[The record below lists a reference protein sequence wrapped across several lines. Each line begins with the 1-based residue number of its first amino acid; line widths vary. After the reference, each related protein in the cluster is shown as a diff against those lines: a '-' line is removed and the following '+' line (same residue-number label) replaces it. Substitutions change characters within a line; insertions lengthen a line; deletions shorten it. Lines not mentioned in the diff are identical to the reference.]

1 MLYEK
6 FSFDISSSKT
16 ELSISPF
23 PDDRKFLLEIT
34 EDVISKGQNRGLI
47 FAAVND
53 FAVKKFLKKEINF
66 GDIYNLI
73 RDKYDYFEKQE
84 ITTIEMLKANTTEIQ
99 KTKVSK
105 MSILIGVI
113 VLFLVLVTFHEYG
126 HYSVARYFK
135 IKILK
140 FSIGFGP
147 DLINWK
153 NKDGIKF
160 SLSVPLLADMLRFMT
175 LLTLL
180 TIISFQV
187 RKRNMYWQIGLL

>member
-1 MLYEK
+1 
-6 FSFDISSSKT
+6 
-16 ELSISPF
+16 
-23 PDDRKFLLEIT
+23 
-34 EDVISKGQNRGLI
+34 
-47 FAAVND
+47 
-53 FAVKKFLKKEINF
+53 
-66 GDIYNLI
+66 
-73 RDKYDYFEKQE
+73 
-84 ITTIEMLKANTTEIQ
+84 
-99 KTKVSK
+99 

-160 SLSVPLLADMLRFMT
+160 SLSALPLADMLRFMT
-175 LLTLL
+175 LLTPL

>member
-1 MLYEK
+1 MSIRDHRVDEEIVTRVAADIGGTFTDIAAITNNGKLLTWK
-6 FSFDISSSKT
+6 IPSTPPSFADAVSSSIT

-73 RDKYDYFEKQE
+73 RDNYDYFEKQE

-99 KTKVSK
+99 KT
-105 MSILIGVI
+105 
-113 VLFLVLVTFHEYG
+113 
-126 HYSVARYFK
+126 
-135 IKILK
+135 LK
-140 FSIGFGP
+140 
-147 DLINWK
+147 
-153 NKDGIKF
+153 
-160 SLSVPLLADMLRFMT
+160 LA
-175 LLTLL
+175 
-180 TIISFQV
+180 
-187 RKRNMYWQIGLL
+187 K

>member
-1 MLYEK
+1 
-6 FSFDISSSKT
+6 
-16 ELSISPF
+16 
-23 PDDRKFLLEIT
+23 
-34 EDVISKGQNRGLI
+34 
-47 FAAVND
+47 
-53 FAVKKFLKKEINF
+53 
-66 GDIYNLI
+66 
-73 RDKYDYFEKQE
+73 
-84 ITTIEMLKANTTEIQ
+84 
-99 KTKVSK
+99 

-160 SLSVPLLADMLRFMT
+160 SLSALPFGGYVAFHDPSDTLNYNQLSSEDKKYVLANRPALERSLVTLAGPFFNFVLAFVIFAFVGLFMPRESDVVSAKFLDSNQEKIYRVLNVNNIPIKNAQELEIELFKNSGFTGRFEIDLFDYENQREFMEIHES
-175 LLTLL
+175 L
-180 TIISFQV
+180 
-187 RKRNMYWQIGLL
+187 

>member
-1 MLYEK
+1 
-6 FSFDISSSKT
+6 
-16 ELSISPF
+16 
-23 PDDRKFLLEIT
+23 
-34 EDVISKGQNRGLI
+34 
-47 FAAVND
+47 
-53 FAVKKFLKKEINF
+53 
-66 GDIYNLI
+66 
-73 RDKYDYFEKQE
+73 
-84 ITTIEMLKANTTEIQ
+84 
-99 KTKVSK
+99 

-160 SLSVPLLADMLRFMT
+160 SLSVLPFGGYVAFHDPSDTLNYNQLSSEEKKYVLANRPALERSLVT
-175 LLTLL
+175 LAGPFFNFVLAFV
-180 TIISFQV
+180 IFAFVISATCILE
-187 RKRNMYWQIGLL
+187 NT

>member
-99 KTKVSK
+99 KT
-105 MSILIGVI
+105 
-113 VLFLVLVTFHEYG
+113 
-126 HYSVARYFK
+126 
-135 IKILK
+135 LK
-140 FSIGFGP
+140 
-147 DLINWK
+147 
-153 NKDGIKF
+153 
-160 SLSVPLLADMLRFMT
+160 LA
-175 LLTLL
+175 
-180 TIISFQV
+180 
-187 RKRNMYWQIGLL
+187 K